1 MTVSELIEFLL
12 KQDQDK
18 EVTVWNREWECNDS
32 IDSIEL
38 DEKSGELV
46 IY

>member
-1 MTVSELIEFLL
+1 MKVRELVEFLL

-18 EVTVWNREWECNDS
+18 EVTVWNRDWDCSDS